1 MEVLAGTPCSK
12 ENCVMDITLRREI
25 EELRG
30 ARITQIRARYREVF
44 EEEPR
49 SKHREQLLRRLVWR
63 LQAVAEGGL
72 SEAARQRAY
81 GIADESDLRVL
92 PPRGFVENATPAGPL
107 VGRSRSHLDRRIP
120 LPGAILKREYNGRT
134 ITVKVLMDG
143 FEHPGRRYGSLSA
156 IASAVTGTRWNGL
169 AFFGLTRVRGAALK
183 KGRP

>member
-1 MEVLAGTPCSK
+1 MEVLAGTPCTK
-12 ENCVMDITLRREI
+12 ENGVMDITLRREI

-30 ARITQIRARYREVF
+30 ACIAQIRARYREVF

-81 GIADESDLRVL
+81 GIADETDLRVL
-92 PPRGFVENATPAGPL
+92 PPRGFVVNPTPGEPL
-107 VGRSRSHLDRRIP
+107 VGRSRPHVDRRIP
-120 LPGAILKREYNGRT
+120 LPGAILKREYNGSA

-143 FEHPGRRYGSLSA
+143 FEHQGRRYGSLSA